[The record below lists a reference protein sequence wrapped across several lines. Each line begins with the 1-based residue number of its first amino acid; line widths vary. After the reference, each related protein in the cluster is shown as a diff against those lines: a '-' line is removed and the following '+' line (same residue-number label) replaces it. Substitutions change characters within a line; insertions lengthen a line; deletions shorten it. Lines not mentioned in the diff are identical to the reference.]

1 MRFDTIRLFHI
12 HKPFFF
18 SFSFFA
24 GFKHFLAPNTLRK
37 VVSHYFFKQIYT
49 KKKVDNSDIWL
60 NNIN

>member
-37 VVSHYFFKQIYT
+37 VVSRYFFKQIYT
-49 KKKVDNSDIWL
+49 KKGG
-60 NNIN
+60 